1 MNSNDAIQNIKN
13 TQPFNR
19 YSNLIEEILK
29 DI

>member
-1 MNSNDAIQNIKN
+1 MNSTEAIQNIKS

-19 YSNLIEEILK
+19 YSNLIDEIVK